1 MSYPWESPDGT
12 RVLYDWAFAS
22 RCNAGCPYCFSYAGY
37 TAQAEAG
44 ARWWTDSQAVAAW
57 AAVAEKYG
65 EGLVVFTGLEPTNEL
80 RLVGQVLQYHKG
92 CLRTNLACDMDELR
106 KEVSPARASIQPSFH
121 PHLWGMETG
130 PFVARLQSL
139 KADGYEV
146 GRVVIVA
153 WPPYIPRLA
162 QWIPEILEVAQR
174 VDVFACRGCTY
185 QGRTLPEGY
194 TQEERE
200 TLSQFVAKFYHGD
213 VAFPPLKIS
222 SCGAGMATVCV
233 MLDGS
238 VWRCAQVHGMGDQNL
253 MRDCGLMLEANPMP
267 CDQESCRCDHLHVYH
282 ITDKGKAKT

>member
-1 MSYPWESPDGT
+1 MIYPWEGPDGT

-22 RCNAGCPYCFSYAGY
+22 RCDADCPYCFSHAGY

-57 AAVAEKYG
+57 AAVAEQHG

-80 RLVGQVLQYHKG
+80 QLIGQVLRYHRG

-106 KEVSPARASIQPSFH
+106 TEVSPDRATIQPTFH
-121 PHLWGMETG
+121 PHLWGMKTG
-130 PFVARLQSL
+130 LFVERLRLL
-139 KADGYEV
+139 KVDGYEIE
-146 GRVVIVA
+146 RVVIVA
-153 WPPYIPRLA
+153 WPPYIPRLVE
-162 QWIPEILEVAQR
+162 WVPEIGEIVER
-174 VDVFACRGCTY
+174 VDVFTCRACSY
-185 QGRTLPEGY
+185 QGRPLPKGY

-200 TLSQFVAKFYHGD
+200 TLSQFADIF
-213 VAFPPLKIS
+213 FPPLKIA

-238 VWRCAQVHGMGDQNL
+238 VRRCAQVDGMGGQNL
-253 MRDCGLMLEANPMP
+253 MRDCGIMLEANPRP

-282 ITDKGKAKT
+282 LLEEDKTER